1 MIITLQEWI
10 KSWAQK
16 SQKVLVRWTNQ
27 RLIPERTRRR
37 LDGCGNDPSAARPHE
52 LSEPQSESFTESF
65 NRLPGPFGQGRLVA
79 CVSVARVRP
88 RTSK

>member
-37 LDGCGNDPSAARPHE
+37 LDGCGNDPSA
-52 LSEPQSESFTESF
+52 
-65 NRLPGPFGQGRLVA
+65 
-79 CVSVARVRP
+79 
-88 RTSK
+88 